1 MSNWSVYLIRSGEG
15 LIYTGIATDVARRLG
30 QHRSGRG
37 AKYLRGRGPLVL
49 IYQRQLGSRSLA
61 LRVEHRLKRLTK
73 AQKEAIVRAG
83 STRQRLLTVLRLAD

>member
-1 MSNWSVYLIRSGEG
+1 MSHWSVYLIRSGEG

-30 QHRSGRG
+30 KHRSGRG

-73 AQKEAIVRAG
+73 AQKEAIVRSG